1 VNEITAVS
9 TKLRETDEKF
19 RREKGELDEQL
30 VKDKYTLD
38 VVHSENR
45 ELQDAKILLEQETE

>member
-1 VNEITAVS
+1 
-9 TKLRETDEKF
+9 LRETDEKF